1 MANYTLYGKAVYF
14 GLITITRKFTSEA
27 KAYDWVCAHYKG
39 WRSKHSICG
48 VFKDEYYT
56 KPLYK
61 GSEAVNLAGLGINGM
76 YLLLTSLQY
85 EQREHNQ

>member
-14 GLITITRKFTSEA
+14 GLITIKRTFTNEG
-27 KAYDWVCAHYKG
+27 KAYDWANKHFRG
-39 WRSKHSICG
+39 WRGKHSICG
-48 VFKDEYYT
+48 VFRDPYYT

-76 YLLLTSLQY
+76 YLLLTSELY
-85 EQREHNQ
+85 EQHNQ